1 MSETPASP
9 MTPNT
14 TKSGRSARRIRKSK
28 RIAAKIEMNTRK
40 AKRTRHSARM
50 DGCTPELKAA
60 FAIMPPTPKNAAA
73 VSAKEYPSPSRNGAA
88 AGSTE
93 GPQGEGPLGAERPL
107 GCRPRR
113 PRPGDPGAKRGF
125 RSTPRQPI
133 PCGQARGSV
142 RLPVARIEEVVAYG
156 SEAEL
161 RDERHDALVVVAPD
175 QLADARDQL
184 SVEAVFNELRGPQA
198 PTDHAIEDEAGVGG
212 CEAELALVRLSLPE
226 LRRRRLAHDPFGDTD
241 GQRELAELRL
251 VQITDRIDAAC
262 HVAELGSVAG

>member
-1 MSETPASP
+1 MRDTPARP
-9 MTPNT
+9 TTPKT
-14 TKSGRSARRIRKSK
+14 MKRGKSARRIRKSK

-113 PRPGDPGAKRGF
+113 PRPGGPRREERVSVDPAATDPV
-125 RSTPRQPI
+125 RSGSRLSPPPSRVD
-133 PCGQARGSV
+133 RGS
-142 RLPVARIEEVVAYG
+142 
-156 SEAEL
+156 
-161 RDERHDALVVVAPD
+161 
-175 QLADARDQL
+175 
-184 SVEAVFNELRGPQA
+184 RGLWC
-198 PTDHAIEDEAGVGG
+198 GG
-212 CEAELALVRLSLPE
+212 
-226 LRRRRLAHDPFGDTD
+226 
-241 GQRELAELRL
+241 
-251 VQITDRIDAAC
+251 
-262 HVAELGSVAG
+262 